1 MPNMSQQGM
10 KLYWVYYVNKIG
22 EHVRVQAM
30 ASSANRA
37 EELAKKEPDVYDI
50 LWVETA

>member
-1 MPNMSQQGM
+1 M

-22 EHVRVQAM
+22 EHVRVQVM
-30 ASSANRA
+30 TSSATKA

-50 LWVETA
+50 LWVETV